1 MASGRADARWA
12 LLLRR
17 RPRRVRWRRRAC
29 IWMGTMS
36 LCRGT
41 TLTDVAVH
49 AVVPSPTA
57 TRPAAPVVYPAPLLP
72 SAVAAS
78 ARDAHLF
85 WTGLRPLHRANK
97 IGTHSKICGWPLGD
111 RKRSISGF
119 IRSVAC
125 LSSPGRESPRG
136 REIMSG
142 ARPVI
147 YLGQADR
154 SGWSKLKRKT
164 SILFLLT
171 FVKCFT
177 SVN

>member
-1 MASGRADARWA
+1 MPDGHCYYDGDPDEYVGVVARAYEWARWVSA
-12 LLLRR
+12 EGLLSLTWRCMRSSHRLRPRGRR
-17 RPRRVRWRRRAC
+17 RLSFIRRRFFRRRRRIC
-29 IWMGTMS
+29 SWRSSI
-36 LCRGT
+36 LDR
-41 TLTDVAVH
+41 
-49 AVVPSPTA
+49 TA
-57 TRPAAPVVYPAPLLP
+57 AAAPSQQNRHPLK
-72 SAVAAS
+72 
-78 ARDAHLF
+78 D
-85 WTGLRPLHRANK
+85 LR
-97 IGTHSKICGWPLGD
+97 LGD